1 MGPNYNRIVSRTG
14 PLDCE
19 RSHGNIVQPEYLQ
32 SPHASTSACTSV
44 MSCCYCVVRE
54 EIARISLYEVQQE
67 ALQVTEDE
75 TGVLI
80 VVPRYFNL
88 A

>member
-32 SPHASTSACTSV
+32 SPHASTSAVLLYCPV
-44 MSCCYCVVRE
+44 LSCCYCVVRE
-54 EIARISLYEVQQE
+54 EIARISL
-67 ALQVTEDE
+67 
-75 TGVLI
+75 
-80 VVPRYFNL
+80 
-88 A
+88 